1 MSKTVNKKD
10 LAAKLVAEFGL
21 TKKDAEAAV
30 NCVFEEIAD
39 TLKADGVADIYGF
52 GKFSLSER
60 AARTG
65 LNPATGEK
73 IQIAASKAVKFKASK
88 ALKDSVK

>member
-1 MSKTVNKKD
+1 MSTTVNKKD
-10 LAAKLVAEFGL
+10 LAAKLAEVCDL
-21 TKKDAEAAV
+21 TKKDAEVCV
-30 NCVFEEIAD
+30 NTVFEEIAN
-39 TLKADGVADIYGF
+39 TLKAEGTVDIYGF
-52 GKFSLSER
+52 GKFSVSER

-73 IQIAASKAVKFKASK
+73 IEIAASKAVKFKASK